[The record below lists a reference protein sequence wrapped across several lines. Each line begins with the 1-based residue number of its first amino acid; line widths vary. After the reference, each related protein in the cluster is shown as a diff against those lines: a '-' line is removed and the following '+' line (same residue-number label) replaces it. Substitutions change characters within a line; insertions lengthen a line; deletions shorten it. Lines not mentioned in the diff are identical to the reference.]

1 MIEVVLTQGKVAL
14 IDDIDKDITEKK
26 WFAHKNWNVFY
37 VKRNTQMTNGKRITI
52 RMHQIINKKT
62 GIY

>member
-1 MIEVVLTQGKVAL
+1 L
-14 IDDIDKDITEKK
+14 IKILLKK
-26 WFAHKNWNVFY
+26 SGLRIKIGMYFA
-37 VKRNTQMTNGKRITI
+37 KRNTQMTNGKRITI

>member
-26 WFAHKNWNVFY
+26 WFAHNN
-37 VKRNTQMTNGKRITI
+37 
-52 RMHQIINKKT
+52 
-62 GIY
+62 